1 MRPRRVRG
9 GEGERGALLDQ
20 LARRYARPLARFFER
35 RVSVRDDVPD
45 LVQDVF
51 LKLSR
56 MPDPG
61 VIDQPDRFLF
71 VTAANT
77 LRDRA
82 RREAARGGA
91 VHESWDDEAHP
102 GSDFSAQRVLE
113 GREAVL
119 RLRDALLELPERTRD
134 IFVLR
139 VLEGLKIG
147 DIARLVGISTR
158 ATEKHVARAL
168 AHVTAALEAW
178 RDD

>member
-1 MRPRRVRG
+1 MRPDKKRG
-9 GEGERGALLDQ
+9 VQAERGALLDQ
-20 LARRYARPLARFFER
+20 LARRYAGPLARFFER
-35 RVSVRDDVPD
+35 RVAMRDDVPD

-56 MPDPG
+56 MPDPSA
-61 VIDQPDRFLF
+61 IEQPDRFLF

-82 RREAARGGA
+82 RREAARGGI
-91 VHESWDDEAHP
+91 HESWDDEAHP
-102 GSDFSAQRVLE
+102 GSDFSPQRVLE

-139 VLEGLKIG
+139 VLEGLKIA

-158 ATEKHVARAL
+158 ATEKHVARAM
-168 AHVTAALEAW
+168 AHVTTALEAW
-178 RDD
+178 RED

>member
-1 MRPRRVRG
+1 MRPDKTPRG
-9 GEGERGALLDQ
+9 QSERGALLDQ

-35 RVSVRDDVPD
+35 RVAVRDDVPD

-56 MPDPG
+56 MPDPSS
-61 VIDQPDRFLF
+61 IDQPDRFLF

-82 RREAARGGA
+82 RRDAARGGT
-91 VHESWDDEAHP
+91 HESWDDEAHP
-102 GSDFSAQRVLE
+102 GSDFSPQRVLE

-139 VLEGLKIG
+139 VLEGLKIA
-147 DIARLVGISTR
+147 DIARLIGISTR
-158 ATEKHVARAL
+158 ATEKHVARAM
-168 AHVTAALEAW
+168 AHVTAAMEAW
-178 RDD
+178 RED

>member
-1 MRPRRVRG
+1 MRPDKKRG
-9 GEGERGALLDQ
+9 VQGERGALLDQ

-35 RVSVRDDVPD
+35 RVAIRDDVPD

-61 VIDQPDRFLF
+61 AIDQPDRFLF
-71 VTAANT
+71 VTAANA

-82 RREAARGGA
+82 RREAARGAA
-91 VHESWDDEAHP
+91 VHVSWDDDAHP

-119 RLRDALLELPERTRD
+119 RLRDALLELPERSRD

-139 VLEGLKIG
+139 VLEGLKIR

-158 ATEKHVARAL
+158 ATEKHLAHAM
-168 AHVTAALEAW
+168 AHVTAALEVW

>member
-1 MRPRRVRG
+1 MRPGKMRG
-9 GEGERGALLDQ
+9 VEGERGALLDQ

-35 RVSVRDDVPD
+35 RVAIRDDVPD

-56 MPDPG
+56 MPDPR

-82 RREAARGGA
+82 RREAARGAA

-147 DIARLVGISTR
+147 DIARLLGISTR
-158 ATEKHVARAL
+158 ATEKQVARAM

>member
-1 MRPRRVRG
+1 MRPDKKRG
-9 GEGERGALLDQ
+9 VQSERGALLDQ
-20 LARRYARPLARFFER
+20 LARRYAGPLARFFER
-35 RVSVRDDVPD
+35 RVALRDDVPD

-56 MPDPG
+56 MPDPS

-71 VTAANT
+71 VTAANA

-82 RREAARGGA
+82 RREAARSGA
-91 VHESWDDEAHP
+91 LHESWDDEAHP

-113 GREAVL
+113 GRQAVL

-147 DIARLVGISTR
+147 DIARLIGISTR
-158 ATEKHVARAL
+158 ATEKHVARAM